1 MISIISLKIVENSL
15 VVFLSVY
22 VTVSYALEKK
32 IHLLQ
37 ASYISLYHLSIIY
50 HHGSIKSSLLIM
62 LLNLIHPY
70 HYFCPLDLSIS
81 ERGDCGALIT
91 LMALNN
97 GLQVTRHLAYDF
109 VAPTIKRW
117 NLFPQILRK
126 QTGLLLCKGQWH
138 KAEVYLLTLHL
149 DHKYTVL
156 CVSAFSLEP
165 LPCHANRP
173 WLVC

>member
-1 MISIISLKIVENSL
+1 MLKIPWL
-15 VVFLSVY
+15 FFCSVY

-37 ASYISLYHLSIIY
+37 ASCISLYHLSVIY
-50 HHGSIKSSLLIM
+50 HHGSIKSSLLIT
-62 LLNLIHPY
+62 LLNLLHPY

-117 NLFPQILRK
+117 TLFPQILRK
-126 QTGLLLCKGQWH
+126 QTGLLLCKGQWD
-138 KAEVYLLTLHL
+138 KAGVYLLTLHL
-149 DHKYTVL
+149 DHTCTL
-156 CVSAFSLEP
+156 LWVSAFSLEP